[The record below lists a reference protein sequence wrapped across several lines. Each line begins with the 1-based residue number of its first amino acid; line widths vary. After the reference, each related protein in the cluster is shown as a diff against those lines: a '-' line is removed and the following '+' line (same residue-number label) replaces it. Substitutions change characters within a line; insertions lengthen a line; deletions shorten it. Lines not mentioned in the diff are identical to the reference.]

1 VEKYGTTKQ
10 AKNANI
16 IWRMRILCWMIKGT
30 DTEHVMLVVFLQEQ
44 W

>member
-1 VEKYGTTKQ
+1 VEKYGANKQ

-16 IWRMRILCWMIKGT
+16 IWRMRISCWMIKGT
-30 DTEHVMLVVFLQEQ
+30 DTEHVMLVAFPQEQ